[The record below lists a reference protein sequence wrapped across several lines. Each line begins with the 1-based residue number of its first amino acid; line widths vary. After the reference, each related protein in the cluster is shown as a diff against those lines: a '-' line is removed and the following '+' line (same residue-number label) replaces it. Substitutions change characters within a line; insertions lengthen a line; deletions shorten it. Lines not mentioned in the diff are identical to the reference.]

1 MKKTTNP
8 YNFLRNFCFRSPVL
22 SLSFYEELIEKSS
35 LEVNDIIT
43 LWDNPVIK
51 EAIFLASKPLY
62 DEIEKNISFSNF
74 EKLATL
80 KQSFLKY
87 LFRASTRCTPFGLF
101 SGIEIGEIS
110 DHTSLELKPVNS
122 FKRRTSFDT
131 GYLFNLAAK
140 YSKEE
145 LIKENA
151 VYYPNSSLYSY
162 FNQYRFI
169 DYSSEKN
176 QRSYS
181 IEGAHRNYYLDAI
194 IDKSKTGSSYNELVA
209 SLVSDDITEDEASK
223 FIDTLIDNQLL
234 TNKIEVNITG
244 NEDTF
249 ETLIKEMDSCN
260 APKELLS
267 RLKSLQNSLDNLDL
281 KVGNEIYLYNQIIE
295 VVKELNIDYNPNYLF
310 QTDLKLETEND
321 QIDQKLV
328 YQIKKVIPFLLKLDT
343 YKENSNL
350 QRFKN
355 SFINRYEDQEVS
367 LNQVLD
373 IESGIGYIQNSLI
386 SDTTPFLK
394 DITPSQKKKT
404 TSRFELNEA
413 EKIIIEK
420 FLECKTRNTY
430 TLDFKDEDFI
440 SISSN
445 NRNLPDTLSAFT
457 EIIENDKDNFIVLHN
472 LSACAGKLLGRFTH
486 IKEIEEYVKKITSI
500 EEQMHPNKILAEI
513 VHLPE
518 SRAGNILRRT
528 HLRDYEIPYISKSTL
543 SQENQIPINDLM
555 VSVKNDRIVLRSKK
569 LKKEIIP
576 KLTNAHNYTLNALP
590 IYEFLAD
597 LEFQNQR
604 ETLSFTWPSTLANHN
619 FLPRVT
625 YKNVILSKAKWKL
638 NKDSIP
644 GFLESSE
651 KETLSFI
658 EKWQSEN
665 NVPDFIQIVQSDNT
679 LLINLKHLDSV
690 LILKNILKKRSK
702 IEIEEFLQM
711 NNKFIRNTKNEY
723 YTNECLFSFYNQLK
737 LNKN

>member
-22 SLSFYEELIEKSS
+22 SLSFYEELIKKSS
-35 LEVNDIIT
+35 LEVNDLIT

-62 DEIEKNISFSNF
+62 DEIDKNVSISNF
-74 EKLATL
+74 DKLATL

-110 DHTSLELKPVNS
+110 DSTSLKLKPVDL
-122 FKRRTSFDT
+122 FTRRTSFDT

-145 LIKENA
+145 SIKKNA

-209 SLVSDDITEDEASK
+209 SLISDEINEDEASN
-223 FIDTLIDNQLL
+223 FIDTLIENQLL
-234 TNKIEVNITG
+234 TNEIEVNITG

-249 ETLIKEMDSCN
+249 ETLIKQIESCT
-260 APKELLS
+260 ASEELLS
-267 RLKSLQNSLDNLDL
+267 RLKSLQNSLDDLDL
-281 KVGNEIYLYNQIIE
+281 NIGNEIHLYDQIIKA
-295 VVKELNIDYNPNYLF
+295 VKDLNIDYNANYLF
-310 QTDLKLETEND
+310 QTDLKLESVNNQLD
-321 QIDQKLV
+321 RKIV

-343 YKENSNL
+343 YKENGNL
-350 QRFKN
+350 KSFKK

-367 LNQVLD
+367 LNEVLD

-394 DITPSQKKKT
+394 DITPSQKRKT
-404 TSRFELNEA
+404 TYHFKLNEA

-420 FLECKTRNTY
+420 FLECKNKSTY
-430 TLDFKDEDFI
+430 TLNLKDEDFI
-440 SISSN
+440 SIVSDI
-445 NRNLPDTLSAFT
+445 RNLPDTLSAFT
-457 EIIENDKDNFIVLHN
+457 EIIENDKGNFIVLHN

-500 EEQMHPNKILAEI
+500 EEKIHSDKILAEI

-518 SRAGNILRRT
+518 SRVGNILRRT

-543 SQENQIPINDLM
+543 SQENQIHVNDLL
-555 VSVKNDRIVLRSKK
+555 VSVKNDRIILSSKK
-569 LKKEIIP
+569 LEREIIP

-590 IYEFLAD
+590 VYEFLAD
-597 LEFQNQR
+597 LELQNQR
-604 ETLSFTWPSTLANHN
+604 ESISFTWPSIIANHS
-619 FLPRVT
+619 FLPRVM
-625 YKNVILSKAKWKL
+625 YKNIILSKATWKL
-638 NKDSIP
+638 NKDTIP

-651 KETLSFI
+651 KETLSII
-658 EKWQSEN
+658 EKWQTEN
-665 NVPDFIQIVQSDNT
+665 NVPDYIQIVQSDNT
-679 LLINLKHLDSV
+679 LLINLKHLDSL
-690 LILKNILKKRSK
+690 LILKNTLKKRRK

-711 NNKFIRNTKNEY
+711 NNKFLRNTYGEY
-723 YTNECLFSFYNQLK
+723 YTNECLFTFYNQLE